1 MSLIKVRKPSPALV
15 VAILALIVAMAGGA
29 YAVTLPKKS
38 VGPKQ
43 LKAGAV
49 KTGKIRDGAVITS
62 KLGDAAVTAPKLGD
76 AAVTAPKLGTAA
88 VIAAKLG
95 PAVIHRGEI
104 TVGDGVGAALTVSCG
119 STERLLSGGAR
130 LANNVNEDLQLTTS
144 RPVLGDADP
153 AEGESPNG
161 WRAAGF
167 NPAGGVGP
175 RQLRVFVLCLQ

>member
-1 MSLIKVRKPSPALV
+1 MSWIKGRRPSPALI

-29 YAVTLPKKS
+29 YAVTVPKKS

-62 KLGDAAVTAPKLGD
+62 KLGSEAVTTEKLG
-76 AAVTAPKLGTAA
+76 AEAVTSAKLGTAA
-88 VIAAKLG
+88 VTAGKLG
-95 PAVIHRGEI
+95 QAVVHRGEI
-104 TVGDGVGAALTVSCG
+104 TVPDGAGGALTVSCG
-119 STERLLSGGAR
+119 TTERLLSGGAR
-130 LANNVNEDLQLTTS
+130 LANAVNEDVQLTTS

-167 NPAGGVGP
+167 NPAGGTGA
-175 RQLRVFVLCLQ
+175 RQLRVFVLCLV